1 MNIKPISLAVS
12 ALLCSYSGASFATS
26 STPTEA
32 VQQLEQI
39 KAKVLQRVVETQTLI
54 ADPTNIEIRNGQ
66 RFLKYNGYLYS
77 ITSNNLP
84 SFMPFVDGFDY
95 ADRSAEAM
103 FDFIQ
108 APWKLVNQMDGV
120 YIYNDQFGYNYM
132 EHMDQDK
139 QCNVQYLVGDK
150 DLVSTATKDCLPYN
164 AALID
169 AHGFIDD
176 QPIVNHLNG
185 DLAAQIRFI
194 QNQTA
199 EPSGNDEKDQQR
211 IVSQREALLVL
222 TPMVNHE
229 PKSIELKIYKDG
241 VLLESRQM
249 TNPLKILESD
259 RAKQDDRKDVIY
271 SKRSF
276 TTVLPW
282 NWVEQGLSLQF
293 ETYTGLSGELAA
305 DDIDFAAPAHLD
317 LPMIRIGML
326 TEPPAAKPLELKP
339 AHYGSE
345 LFQRFPLAS
354 MTISHYLPIKLDK
367 VVMSNGDIKTEY
379 SDYASP
385 GIHSGDMRED
395 ITKSLI
401 QLGIANA
408 NYGVASSGA
417 NQWQADN
424 YPAIVI
430 GHSIGR
436 YKNDK
441 GEVGNYTHGLSGGN
455 GMVLLADTTGN
466 EVTHEIGHAL
476 SMGHYPGGYA
486 NATHGATTGWGYDA
500 YRGYMADNL
509 NWWSNVDGEYG
520 YGDIMVTPYKTHYG
534 YGTDPMG
541 GGGFDSSTSSYPLFT
556 GYSSKR
562 IQHYLESKD
571 YLDATS
577 ASGYSHW
584 NAVTQQFEAVATTTK
599 LKPVQ
604 QGVDV
609 MTVVGF
615 YDPQLTNTSYI
626 YPALY
631 GSSGNVYDL
640 PQPVAGQCWATVTY
654 GDNTQQIIGLEGARK
669 NGGLSNKLHFNL
681 ARDRNPQTVTVEC
694 PQISLETIV
703 RDELLTHYDQER
715 FYAWGENNRWGEIGD
730 VFEYHRNGRVE
741 LFALKTQS
749 YWYFPESGDSNHQW
763 EFIGYLDQII
773 ADKQPTVDFDALGR
787 VTVDSRTFVAN
798 TEYPA
803 KAITI
808 GKGLGYDLAIESQ
821 PLFTEQSDLENLD
834 FETMNQFDLWVADRY
849 GKGELNN
856 GVTHKRKRAGAVYVH
871 INTELNTRDY
881 FLMKTITAG
890 EFPTDHHSNHDWK
903 YLGSAESYVN
913 FDFNPLKLNRQ
924 NLSNIER
931 VKNYFEQSA
940 LFTWDQRTTTTWDSS
955 NSAVFINPTAEGV
968 NEYFI
973 QRTPAQGGEFP
984 TNKASNRDWI
994 YLADDNSLNQL
1005 ILEMSTN
1012 QAVFEQLVLDWYKQ
1026 DSFGNWGDNGQ
1037 TGNVGDIFTYHF
1049 HDGKTHYYR
1058 LKTTSYGYFPWPSE
1072 SPDPS
1077 NGHWQYI
1084 SHY

>member
-1 MNIKPISLAVS
+1 MNIKPIAVAVS
-12 ALLCSYSGASFATS
+12 ALLCGYSSASFATS
-26 STPTEA
+26 STQMEA
-32 VQQLEQI
+32 VQQLEQM
-39 KAKVLQRVVETQTLI
+39 KAKVLQRVAETKTLI
-54 ADPTNIEIRNGQ
+54 EDPTNIEIRDGK

-77 ITSNNLP
+77 ITSNDLP

-132 EHMDQDK
+132 EHMDKDK

-222 TPMVNHE
+222 TPMLNHE

-249 TNPLKILESD
+249 TNPLQILESD
-259 RAKQDDRKDVIY
+259 RAKQDDRKDVVY

-293 ETYTGLSGELAA
+293 ETYNGLRGELAA

-326 TEPPAAKPLELKP
+326 TEPPAAKPLELKT

-354 MTISHYLPIKLDK
+354 MTFSHYLPIKLDK
-367 VVMSNGDIKTEY
+367 IVMSNGDIKTEY

-385 GIHSGDMRED
+385 GVHSGDMRED

-417 NQWQADN
+417 SQWQADN

-509 NWWSNVDGEYG
+509 NWWSNVEGEYG

-599 LKPVQ
+599 LTPVQ

-615 YDPQLTNTSYI
+615 YDPQQTNTSYI

-654 GDNTQQIIGLEGARK
+654 GDNTQQIIGLEGTRK

-703 RDELLTHYDQER
+703 RDELLAHYDQER

-763 EFIGYLDQII
+763 AFIGYLDQII

-803 KAITI
+803 KAVTI

-871 INTELNTRDY
+871 VNTELNTRDY

-903 YLGSAESYVN
+903 YLGSAEAYVN

-931 VKNYFEQSA
+931 IKNYFEQSA
-940 LFTWDQRTTTTWDSS
+940 LFTWDQRATTSWDTSS
-955 NSAVFINPTAEGV
+955 SAVFINPTAEGV

-973 QRTPAQGGEFP
+973 QRTPAQGDEFP

-1005 ILEMSTN
+1005 LLEMSTN
-1012 QAVFEQLVLDWYKQ
+1012 QAVFEQLALDWYKQ
-1026 DSFGNWGDNGQ
+1026 DSFGNWGDNGKK
-1037 TGNVGDIFTYHF
+1037 GNVGDIYDYHF

>member
-1 MNIKPISLAVS
+1 MNIKRIAVAVS
-12 ALLCSYSGASFATS
+12 ALLCGYSTASFAMS
-26 STPTEA
+26 STQTES
-32 VQQLEQI
+32 VQQLEQM
-39 KAKVLQRVVETQTLI
+39 KSKVLQRIVETQKLI
-54 ADPTNIEIRNGQ
+54 EDPTNIEIRDGQ
-66 RFLKYNGYLYS
+66 RFLKYNGYLYA
-77 ITSNNLP
+77 IASNNLP

-120 YIYNDQFGYNYM
+120 YIYNDQFGYTYL
-132 EHMDQDK
+132 EQWDKDK

-164 AALID
+164 ADLID
-169 AHGFIDD
+169 AYGFIDE
-176 QPIVNHLNG
+176 QPIVNHLSG

-199 EPSGNDEKDQQR
+199 EPFGNDEKEQQR

-222 TPMVNHE
+222 TPMLDHE

-241 VLLESRQM
+241 VLLETRQM
-249 TNPLKILESD
+249 TNPLQILDSD
-259 RAKQDDRKDVIY
+259 RTKQDDRKDVVY

-276 TTVLPW
+276 TTILPW

-293 ETYTGLSGELAA
+293 ATYSGLSGELTA
-305 DDIDFAAPAHLD
+305 DRIDFAVPAHLD
-317 LPMIRIGML
+317 IPMIRIGML
-326 TEPPAAKPLELKP
+326 TEPPAAKPLELQT

-367 VVMSNGDIKTEY
+367 VVMSNGDIKTQY

-401 QLGIANA
+401 QMGIANA

-417 NQWQADN
+417 SQWQADN
-424 YPAIVI
+424 YPAIMM

-441 GEVGNYTHGLSGGN
+441 GEIGNYTHGLSGGN

-509 NWWSNVDGEYG
+509 NWWSNVNGEYG
-520 YGDIMVTPYKTHYG
+520 YGDIMVTPYKTYYG

-541 GGGFDSSTSSYPLFT
+541 GGGFDSSTSNYPLFT

-571 YLDATS
+571 YLDMTV

-584 NAVTQQFEAVATTTK
+584 NAVDQQLEPVTTTTK

-654 GDNTQQIIGLEGARK
+654 GDNSEQIIGLEGSRK
-669 NGGLSNKLHFNL
+669 NNGASNKLHFNL
-681 ARDRNPQTVTVEC
+681 ARDRAPQTVVVEC

-703 RDELLTHYDQER
+703 RDELLAHYGQDR

-741 LFALKTQS
+741 LFELKKQH
-749 YWYFPESGDSNHQW
+749 YWYFPGAGESNSEW
-763 EFIGYLDQII
+763 AFVGYLDQFIT
-773 ADKQPTVDFDALGR
+773 DKQPDVNFDELGR
-787 VTVDSRTFVAN
+787 VTVDTRTFATN
-798 TEYPA
+798 IEYPA
-803 KAITI
+803 KAVTI
-808 GKGLGYDLAIESQ
+808 GKGQGYDLAIESQ
-821 PLFTEQSDLENLD
+821 PTFAEQSDLVQLD
-834 FETMNQFDLWVADRY
+834 FETINLFDQWVADRY
-849 GKGELNN
+849 GNGELNN

-871 INTELNTRDY
+871 LNTELNTRDY
-881 FLMKTITAG
+881 FLMKTVTAG
-890 EFPTDHHSNHDWK
+890 AFPTEHHSNNDWK

-924 NLSNIER
+924 NLSNVER
-931 VKNYFEQSA
+931 LKNYFEQAS
-940 LFTWDQRTTTTWDSS
+940 LLTWDQRTTTTWDTSS
-955 NSAVFINPTAEGV
+955 SAVFINPTDDGI

-984 TNKASNRDWI
+984 INKVSNSDWI

-1005 ILEMSTN
+1005 VLEMGTN

-1026 DSFGNWGDNGQ
+1026 DNFGNWGDNGQ
-1037 TGNVGDIFTYHF
+1037 KGNVGDIYTYHF

-1058 LKTTSYGYFPWPSE
+1058 LKTTNYGYFPWPSE
-1072 SPDPS
+1072 QDPS
-1077 NGHWQYI
+1077 NGNWQYI

>member
-1 MNIKPISLAVS
+1 MNIKSITLVIST
-12 ALLCSYSGASFATS
+12 LLCSYSATS
-26 STPTEA
+26 LAALNASTDAT
-32 VQQLEQI
+32 QQLEQM
-39 KAKVLQRVVETQTLI
+39 KTRVLQRIIEAQKLI
-54 ADPTNIEIRNGQ
+54 NDPANIEIRNGQ
-66 RFLKYNGYLYS
+66 RFLKYNGYLYP
-77 ITSNNLP
+77 ITVNNLP

-108 APWKLVNQMDGV
+108 MPWKLVNQMDGV
-120 YIYNDQFGYNYM
+120 YIYNDQFGYTYL
-132 EHMDQDK
+132 EQWDKDK

-150 DLVSTATKDCLPYN
+150 DLVSTASKDCLPYN

-169 AHGFIDD
+169 AYGFIDE
-176 QPIVNHLNG
+176 QPITNHLSG
-185 DLAAQIRFI
+185 DFAAQIRFI

-199 EPSGNDEKDQQR
+199 EPFGNDEKEQQR
-211 IVSQREALLVL
+211 IVSQREALLVV
-222 TPMVNHE
+222 TPMANDE
-229 PKSIELKIYKDG
+229 PKSVELKIFKDG
-241 VLLESRQM
+241 VLLETRQM
-249 TNPLKILESD
+249 TNPLQILESD
-259 RAKQDDRKDVIY
+259 RANHDDRKDVVY

-282 NWVEQGLSLQF
+282 NWVEKGLSLQF
-293 ETYTGLSGELAA
+293 STYSGLSGELTA
-305 DDIDFAAPAHLD
+305 DRIDFAAPAHLD

-326 TEPPAAKPLELKP
+326 TEPPAAKPLELQT

-354 MTISHYLPIKLDK
+354 MTISNYLPIKLDK
-367 VVMSNGDIKTEY
+367 VVMSNGDIKTKYSEY
-379 SDYASP
+379 AAP

-417 NQWQADN
+417 SQWQADN

-430 GHSIGR
+430 GHSVGR

-441 GEVGNYTHGLSGGN
+441 GNIGDYTHGLSGGN

-476 SMGHYPGGYA
+476 SMGHYPGGHV

-509 NWWSNVDGEYG
+509 NWWSKVNGDYG

-534 YGTDPMG
+534 YGADPMG

-562 IQHYLESKD
+562 IQHYLETKD
-571 YLDATS
+571 YLDTTAT
-577 ASGYSHW
+577 SGYSHW
-584 NAVTQQFEAVATTTK
+584 NTIEQQFEAVSTTTK
-599 LKPVQ
+599 LKPIA

-615 YDPQLTNTSYI
+615 YDPQQTNTSYI

-631 GSSGNVYDL
+631 GSSGNVYEL

-654 GDNTQQIIGLEGARK
+654 GDNSQQIIGLDGSRK
-669 NGGLSNKLHFNL
+669 NSGLSNKLHFNL
-681 ARDRNPQTVTVEC
+681 ARDRAPQTVTIDC
-694 PQISLETIV
+694 PQTSLETIV
-703 RDELLTHYDQER
+703 RSELLTQFAQDR

-741 LFALKTQS
+741 LFELKKQH
-749 YWYFPESGDSNHQW
+749 YWYFPGAGESNSEW
-763 EFIGYLDQII
+763 AFVGYLDQFIT
-773 ADKQPTVDFDALGR
+773 DKQPEINFDDLGQVR
-787 VTVDSRTFVAN
+787 LNSRTFIAN
-798 TEYPA
+798 TEYPEA
-803 KAITI
+803 AITI
-808 GKGLGYDLAIESQ
+808 GKGQGYDLAIESQ
-821 PLFTEQSDLENLD
+821 KTLAEQSDLAHLD
-834 FETMNQFDLWVADRY
+834 FETMPLFDQWVADRY
-849 GKGELNN
+849 GNGELNN
-856 GVTHKRKRAGAVYVH
+856 AVTHKRKRAGAAYVH
-871 INTELNTRDY
+871 INKELNTRDY
-881 FLMKTITAG
+881 FLMKTVTAG
-890 EFPTDHHSNHDWK
+890 EFPTDHRSNNDWK

-913 FDFNPLKLNRQ
+913 FDFNPLILNRDMV
-924 NLSNIER
+924 SNVER
-931 VKNYFEQSA
+931 IQHYFKQSA
-940 LFTWDQRTTTTWDSS
+940 LFTWDQRTITTWDSS
-955 NSAVFINPTAEGV
+955 NSAVFINPTVEGI

-994 YLADDNSLNQL
+994 YVADDNSLNQL
-1005 ILEMSTN
+1005 VLEMSTN
-1012 QAVFEQLVLDWYKQ
+1012 QAVFEQLALDWYKQ
-1026 DSFGNWGDNGQ
+1026 DSFGNWGDNGKK
-1037 TGNVGDIFTYHF
+1037 GNIGDIYTYDF
-1049 HDGKTHYYR
+1049 RDGKTHYYR
-1058 LKTTSYGYFPWPSE
+1058 LKTTHYGYFPWPSDQ
-1072 SPDPS
+1072 DPS
-1077 NGHWQYI
+1077 NGNWHYI
-1084 SHY
+1084 GHY

>member
-249 TNPLKILESD
+249 TNPLQILESD

-890 EFPTDHHSNHDWK
+890 EFPTDHHSNNDWK

>member
-1 MNIKPISLAVS
+1 MNIKSITLAIS
-12 ALLCSYSGASFATS
+12 ALLCSYSATS
-26 STPTEA
+26 LAALNASTDAT
-32 VQQLEQI
+32 QQLEQM
-39 KAKVLQRVVETQTLI
+39 KTRVLQRIIEAQKLI
-54 ADPTNIEIRNGQ
+54 NDPANIEIRNGQ
-66 RFLKYNGYLYS
+66 RFLKYNGYLYP
-77 ITSNNLP
+77 ITVNNLP

-108 APWKLVNQMDGV
+108 MPWKLVNQMDGV
-120 YIYNDQFGYNYM
+120 YIYNDQFGYTYL
-132 EHMDQDK
+132 EQWDKDK

-150 DLVSTATKDCLPYN
+150 DLVSTASKDCLPYN

-169 AHGFIDD
+169 AYGFIDE
-176 QPIVNHLNG
+176 QPITNHLSG
-185 DLAAQIRFI
+185 DFAAQIRFI

-199 EPSGNDEKDQQR
+199 EPFGNDEKEQQR
-211 IVSQREALLVL
+211 IVSQREALLVV
-222 TPMVNHE
+222 TPMANDE
-229 PKSIELKIYKDG
+229 PKSVELKIFKDG
-241 VLLESRQM
+241 VLLETRQM
-249 TNPLKILESD
+249 TNPLQILESD
-259 RAKQDDRKDVIY
+259 RANHDDRKDVVY

-282 NWVEQGLSLQF
+282 NWVEKGLSLQF
-293 ETYTGLSGELAA
+293 STYSGLSGELTA
-305 DDIDFAAPAHLD
+305 DRIDFAAPAHLD

-326 TEPPAAKPLELKP
+326 TEPPAAKPLELQT

-354 MTISHYLPIKLDK
+354 MTISNYLPIKLDK
-367 VVMSNGDIKTEY
+367 VVMSNGDIKTKYSEY
-379 SDYASP
+379 AAP

-417 NQWQADN
+417 SQWQADN

-430 GHSIGR
+430 GHSVGR

-441 GEVGNYTHGLSGGN
+441 GNIGDYTHGLSGGN

-476 SMGHYPGGYA
+476 SMGHYPGGHV

-509 NWWSNVDGEYG
+509 NWWSKVNGDYG

-534 YGTDPMG
+534 YGADPMG

-562 IQHYLESKD
+562 IQHYLETKD
-571 YLDATS
+571 YLDTTAT
-577 ASGYSHW
+577 SGYSHW
-584 NAVTQQFEAVATTTK
+584 NTIEQQFEAVSTTTK
-599 LKPVQ
+599 LKPIA

-615 YDPQLTNTSYI
+615 YDPQQTNTSYI

-631 GSSGNVYDL
+631 GSSGNVYEL

-654 GDNTQQIIGLEGARK
+654 SDNSQQVIGLDGSRK
-669 NGGLSNKLHFNL
+669 NSGLSNKLHFNL
-681 ARDRNPQTVTVEC
+681 ARDRVPKTVTIDCPQT
-694 PQISLETIV
+694 SLETIV
-703 RDELLTHYDQER
+703 RSELLTQFAQDR

-741 LFALKTQS
+741 LFELKKQH
-749 YWYFPESGDSNHQW
+749 YWYFPGAGESNSEW
-763 EFIGYLDQII
+763 AFVGYLDQFIT
-773 ADKQPTVDFDALGR
+773 DKQPDINFDDLGQVR
-787 VTVDSRTFVAN
+787 LDSRSFIAN

-803 KAITI
+803 AAITI
-808 GKGLGYDLAIESQ
+808 GKGQGYDLAIESQ
-821 PLFTEQSDLENLD
+821 KSLAEQSDLAHLD
-834 FETMNQFDLWVADRY
+834 FETLPLFDQWVADRY
-849 GKGELNN
+849 GNGELNN
-856 GVTHKRKRAGAVYVH
+856 GVTHKRKRAGAAYVY
-871 INTELNTRDY
+871 INKELNTRDY
-881 FLMKTITAG
+881 FLMKTVTAG
-890 EFPTDHHSNHDWK
+890 EFPTDHRSNNDWK

-913 FDFNPLKLNRQ
+913 FDFNPLILNRDMV
-924 NLSNIER
+924 SNVER
-931 VKNYFEQSA
+931 IQHYFKQSA
-940 LFTWDQRTTTTWDSS
+940 LFTWDQRTITTWDSS
-955 NSAVFINPTAEGV
+955 NSAVFINPTAEGI

-973 QRTPAQGGEFP
+973 QRIPAQGGEFP

-994 YLADDNSLNQL
+994 YVADDNLLNQL
-1005 ILEMSTN
+1005 VLEMSTN
-1012 QAVFEQLVLDWYKQ
+1012 QAVFEQLALDWYKQ
-1026 DSFGNWGDNGQ
+1026 DSFGNWGDNGKK
-1037 TGNVGDIFTYHF
+1037 GNIGDIYTYDF
-1049 HDGKTHYYR
+1049 RDGKTHYYR
-1058 LKTTSYGYFPWPSE
+1058 LKTTHYGYFPWPSDQ
-1072 SPDPS
+1072 DPS
-1077 NGHWQYI
+1077 NGNWHYI
-1084 SHY
+1084 GHY